1 MTDKQI
7 DKVGVSKCKYNNNGW
22 CLLSESCDQIKY
34 KSCYDMTL
42 FDCYYRQ
49 LKTKEQECEASHGYI
64 LRLEEEL
71 EIEEAEA
78 LRAEVIMLEK
88 TEETDKYKQA
98 LTEIKEIITKSCI
111 DIDDDDYIHLSH
123 MKQILQKCEV
133 IDED

>member
-7 DKVGVSKCKYNNNGW
+7 LGGRGSAKPFTTLNS
-22 CLLSESCDQIKY
+22 IKLMY
-34 KSCYDMTL
+34 EID
-42 FDCYYRQ
+42 Q
-49 LKTKEQECEASHGYI
+49 LKAENKRLEEELQAKEQECEASHGYI

-111 DIDDDDYIHLSH
+111 DVDDDDYIHLSH

-133 IDED
+133 IDG